1 MHKRSYSL
9 DHLSDGCYD
18 NSSVLINKFN
28 IKDQYHLDQVEQSIT
43 SALIAKAAV
52 EIPFKNVDFDF
63 CKNLHR
69 YVFSDIYN
77 WAGNIRTVNMSK
89 KGTNFCDYKEIELN
103 GNRIFCRLV
112 NTDFL
117 KRLHARDFLDE
128 FTDIFCELN
137 FLHPFRE
144 GNGRIQRLF
153 LTMLLK
159 NLDKKIDFSEID
171 KDLFM
176 IATIKSVSG
185 DVFMLKNIFAD
196 NISNI

>member
-1 MHKRSYSL
+1 MSYSL
-9 DHLSDGCYD
+9 DHWLDGCYD

-52 EIPFKNVDFDF
+52 EIPFENVDFDF
-63 CKNLHR
+63 YKNLHR

-112 NTDFL
+112 NSFKKTTCSRFFKWIYRYFL
-117 KRLHARDFLDE
+117 WIKFFASFQRRQWTYPKIVSYYA
-128 FTDIFCELN
+128 
-137 FLHPFRE
+137 PKKFR
-144 GNGRIQRLF
+144 
-153 LTMLLK
+153 
-159 NLDKKIDFSEID
+159 
-171 KDLFM
+171 
-176 IATIKSVSG
+176 
-185 DVFMLKNIFAD
+185 
-196 NISNI
+196 